1 MVIGERQCRCH
12 IFFGVGWQREDHVFL
27 QEEAELLISTA
38 EASVPG
44 RLKQRR
50 AAGTARRTAAR
61 SAARLQRAAR
71 QAEEALQR
79 VERGRKR
86 KKI

>member
-1 MVIGERQCRCH
+1 MPCIG
-12 IFFGVGWQREDHVFL
+12 VDLGWHVMFVSFL
-27 QEEAELLISTA
+27 VLGHNFCQEEAELLISTA
-38 EASVPG
+38 EASFRRP
-44 RLKQRR
+44 KQRR
-50 AAGTARRTAAR
+50 AARSARRAAR

-79 VERGRKR
+79 VERGKKR